1 MGYIATYTLS
11 PIDDPLHKKDCWS
24 CRTLCRSYFIIPNS
38 MYYTHEI
45 FRIVQ
50 IIYFR
55 NESFF
60 SSCCW
65 LAALLDGECATRWIL
80 SKGGL
85 CKVGEDD
92 VPIAYSILYLTEYS
106 CLGDISSYPTLSIL
120 SHPYQAHAHTLCRRE
135 RVGEMADNNNTTYT
149 YSANILHES
158 RSREFFAVN
167 SRYPWSMF
175 YYIGWAQNECFV
187 AGRRRGRS
195 SFVLLSQSVCS
206 VVLLAKCLRHHH
218 QHRGIHKFM

>member
-85 CKVGEDD
+85 CKVGRMRS
-92 VPIAYSILYLTEYS
+92 PSRILYCIWRSIVAWATFLLIRHFPSFLTPTRRMHTRCAEGRGWEKWQIIIIQHTRTVRIYYTRAGLANFSLSTHDIPDRCFIISGEHKMNVLSPEGGGGGVRSS
-106 CLGDISSYPTLSIL
+106 CL
-120 SHPYQAHAHTLCRRE
+120 A
-135 RVGEMADNNNTTYT
+135 RV
-149 YSANILHES
+149 
-158 RSREFFAVN
+158 
-167 SRYPWSMF
+167 
-175 YYIGWAQNECFV
+175 C
-187 AGRRRGRS
+187 
-195 SFVLLSQSVCS
+195 
-206 VVLLAKCLRHHH
+206 VV
-218 QHRGIHKFM
+218 